1 MDGSSLPLWGML
13 VFGFFALWAQWCPR
27 KWFRVVVIFS
37 LCTIVSASVGLAVW
51 ANVHKVVASIG
62 YGFVAREIWIFAR
75 VLWSGAP
82 IHLPE
87 PPQRESSS
95 ADLVPAADLRA
106 SEAQVRALDHQ
117 VRQMRQ
123 DREAEVNQLNSTIQ
137 LYQRGVVSGPGPIRQ
152 LMDGKQAAENKARG
166 LQLKVD
172 TLEAKVESLEG
183 EGVAMKARIPKI
195 HDRWE
200 HMGNA
205 GISKRRR
212 RRPAKG
218 ALSPDN
224 KLALFD
230 AAWGPACGVFGGIQQ
245 VSPQSKHHS
254 QGRSGR
260 ERFAAV
266 VPRRPATKG
275 TATNRENSRTIQ
287 GLVSS
292 ARQQNMVLTNH
303 IGGLEGIRDMEATAA
318 THTHHSELES
328 TYLTLERARE
338 STLAGQSYEH
348 EERQREIIRQHEAK
362 KLNAKA
368 QMAEVTRQQA
378 AQNLD
383 SQGKME
389 AMTCQHAALKLDIHA
404 RMEGLTEQAA
414 SNKSLLERTEARLAE
429 SLAENVALTKR
440 LDRAEKFQGATRSA
454 RGGITKSKPK
464 HAKLRDGTNNP
475 QQSQRS
481 TEAAEKLRKGRNMV
495 QRLRALRP
503 SSEDH
508 VPKADEDELANIC
521 KGLTL

>member
-1 MDGSSLPLWGML
+1 MDW
-13 VFGFFALWAQWCPR
+13 
-27 KWFRVVVIFS
+27 
-37 LCTIVSASVGLAVW
+37 
-51 ANVHKVVASIG
+51 
-62 YGFVAREIWIFAR
+62 
-75 VLWSGAP
+75 
-82 IHLPE
+82 
-87 PPQRESSS
+87 
-95 ADLVPAADLRA
+95 
-106 SEAQVRALDHQ
+106 
-117 VRQMRQ
+117 
-123 DREAEVNQLNSTIQ
+123 
-137 LYQRGVVSGPGPIRQ
+137 
-152 LMDGKQAAENKARG
+152 KQAAENKARG

-195 HDRWE
+195 HARWE
-200 HMGNA
+200 HMDNA

-224 KLALFD
+224 KLALVD
-230 AAWGPACGVFGGIQQ
+230 AAWGARCSAIQEKGKKCLELVTQ
-245 VSPQSKHHS
+245 RVECLEAYNKCLHK
-254 QGRSGR
+254 GNTTLKG
-260 ERFAAV
+260 EVAEN
-266 VPRRPATKG
+266 VPLRWYQEGQLQKAL
-275 TATNRENSRTIQ
+275 ATNRENSRTIQ
-287 GLVSS
+287 GLISS

-303 IGGLEGIRDMEATAA
+303 IGGLEGIREMEATAA

-328 TYLTLERARE
+328 TRLTLERARE
-338 STLAGQSYEH
+338 SALAGQSYEY
-348 EERQREIIRQHEAK
+348 EERQREIIRQHEAE

-383 SQGKME
+383 SQDKME
-389 AMTCQHAALKLDIHA
+389 AMTRQHTAQKLDIHA
-404 RMEGLTEQAA
+404 RMEELTEQAA

-440 LDRAEKFQGATRSA
+440 LDRAENLQGTTRSA

-481 TEAAEKLRKGRNMV
+481 TEAAKKLRKGRNMV
-495 QRLRALRP
+495 QRLRALRR

-508 VPKADEDELANIC
+508 VSKPDEDELANIC